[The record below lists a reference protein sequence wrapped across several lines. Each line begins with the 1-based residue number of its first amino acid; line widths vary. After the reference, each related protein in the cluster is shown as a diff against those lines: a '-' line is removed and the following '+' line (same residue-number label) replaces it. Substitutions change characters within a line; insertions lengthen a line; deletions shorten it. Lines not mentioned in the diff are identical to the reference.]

1 MNEKLKDLIE
11 GHKDIIA
18 SYDLDDCDDHYQS
31 DWMYEDYVENLKEE
45 LKQMGNEWHIDAKNI
60 NWQGRSGSLETDDID
75 SVISATLFHDGQC
88 RTEIWR
94 DTEVSFGSAHIPEAH
109 TKILQGVCYHH
120 DCPTGSWFTITGIKE

>member
-88 RTEIWR
+88 RTEIWKEK
-94 DTEVSFGSAHIPEAH
+94 DTLE
-109 TKILQGVCYHH
+109 GVCYHH

>member
-1 MNEKLKDLIE
+1 MNEKLEASIE
-11 GHKDIIA
+11 KHKDIIA
-18 SYDLDDCDDHYQS
+18 SYDCYSENEYEYDD
-31 DWMYEDYVENLKEE
+31 YEENLKTE
-45 LKQMGNEWHIDAKNI
+45 LKEMGNEWHIDAKNI

-120 DCPTGSWFTITGIKE
+120 DCPTGSWFTITGIDEKV